1 MAVRD
6 WGGGRWLW
14 LQEGSVRSLWWG
26 SSVSSLWWSSHKSTC
41 ENGEELVHTRRSAL
55 KTGEPE
61 KSQWITSK
69 SVMQDVITGE
79 KWRIYKILQMHV
91 NLQIFQN
98 AKFFKTSLLSV
109 YSVLTREQ
117 ALPCLTGLWKRV
129 CKGIHLYSKD

>member
-1 MAVRD
+1 MATRGQREVLVMRLFCVLAVVVVTQIYM
-6 WGGGRWLW
+6 W
-14 LQEGSVRSLWWG
+14 
-26 SSVSSLWWSSHKSTC
+26 

-79 KWRIYKILQMHV
+79 KWRIYRILQMHV

-117 ALPCLTGLWKRV
+117 ALPCLTGILWKRV
-129 CKGIHLYSKD
+129 CKGIHLYSKA